1 MKLTLIPGLC
11 LLFTM
16 GLAGCGGTEEIPAAG
31 GGKNSLPEEEI
42 KKQMEESMKKS
53 MGKYKGKIPGQG

>member
-1 MKLTLIPGLC
+1 MKSALIPGLC

-16 GLAGCGGTEEIPAAG
+16 GLAGCGGSPEIPATG
-31 GGKNSLPEEEI
+31 GGQSSKSEDEI

-53 MGKYKGKIPGQG
+53 MGKYKGKMPGQN